1 MRHSILSINELN
13 KNIVDFS
20 TYEDSDTN
28 IRDIKKMKQILCEA
42 LKSELT
48 ERQRQCVTMYY
59 YDDMKMKEI
68 ASTLSLSP
76 STVTRHIKAAQRK
89 LKNVAKYY

>member
-20 TYEDSDTN
+20 TYEGSDTN
-28 IRDIKKMKQILCEA
+28 IRDIKKMKQILCKA

>member
-1 MRHSILSINELN
+1 MRHSFLSINELN
-13 KNIVDFS
+13 ENIVDFS
-20 TYEDSDTN
+20 TYENSDTN
-28 IRDIKKMKQILCEA
+28 IHDIKRMKLILCKA

-48 ERQRQCVTMYY
+48 DRQRQCVTMYY

-68 ASTLSLSP
+68 ATALSLSP

-89 LKNVAKYY
+89 LKNASKYY

>member
-20 TYEDSDTN
+20 TYEGSDTN
-28 IRDIKKMKQILCEA
+28 IRDIKKMKRILCKA

>member
-28 IRDIKKMKQILCEA
+28 IRDIKKMKQILCKA

>member
-20 TYEDSDTN
+20 TYEGSDTN
-28 IRDIKKMKQILCEA
+28 IRDIKKMKQILCKA

-89 LKNVAKYY
+89 LKNVAKYD

>member
-1 MRHSILSINELN
+1 M
-13 KNIVDFS
+13 DFS

-28 IRDIKKMKQILCEA
+28 IRDIKKMKQILCKA

>member
-1 MRHSILSINELN
+1 M
-13 KNIVDFS
+13 DFS